1 MIWDLYIESY
11 GLDPEQA
18 KPKDDSWTGAEIKAC
33 CRLSALLDVPLKQA
47 AQNVVP
53 VANTARESIESLR
66 SWASGRCIDA
76 QRGGI
81 YKHTTPKSKSR
92 RRIKADP
99 SLN

>member
-1 MIWDLYIESY
+1 MAAYE
-11 GLDPEQA
+11 LDPDQT

-53 VANTARESIESLR
+53 VANTAKESIENLR
-66 SWASGRCIDA
+66 AWASGRCIDA

-81 YKHTTPKSKSR
+81 YKHSKTKSKTR
-92 RRIKADP
+92 RRIKGDP